1 LNRALFRVLRGGAG
15 ADTRIRVA
23 KGRVSPRP
31 IGSNGEVSM
40 QMLSLEWMASFWSAA
55 SLAANLVVFMNLL
68 GALLLGLVVGYERS
82 YHGRAAGMRTY
93 GIVCM
98 ASAALT
104 VFAGYPQFWYGGQA
118 LNTAPIDPTRV
129 VQGIVTG
136 VGFLGAGVIMKE
148 GLNISGLTTA
158 ASIWASSAIGVLV
171 GVGLYG
177 AAILLTG
184 LSAVLMMWG
193 SRIEARLPSRHAIGV
208 TLHFGAGQRADAAA
222 IGALMAGCGYELAP
236 GSISVSGEKGHSEW
250 RFVAVAFDRRR
261 GASLPALA
269 QVLADHGE
277 VQRFALA
284 HARN

>member
-1 LNRALFRVLRGGAG
+1 
-15 ADTRIRVA
+15 
-23 KGRVSPRP
+23 
-31 IGSNGEVSM
+31 
-40 QMLSLEWMASFWSAA
+40 MLSWEWLASFWSAA
-55 SLAANLVVFMNLL
+55 MVEANIVVFMNLA

-104 VFAGYPQFWYGGQA
+104 VFVGYQGFWYGGQGVSSG
-118 LNTAPIDPTRV
+118 LAPDPTRV

-184 LSAVLMMWG
+184 LSTVLMVWG
-193 SRIEARLPSRHAIGV
+193 SRLESRLPSRHAIGI
-208 TLHFGAGQRADAAA
+208 TMRFLPHRAPTEAELD
-222 IGALMAGCGYELAP
+222 GWMRDCGYEVAP
-236 GSISVSGEKGHSEW
+236 GSISIQLEKAQAEW
-250 RFVAVAFDRRR
+250 RVVAVALDRRQGWTR
-261 GASLPALA
+261 PALA
-269 QVLADHGE
+269 TSLGARPE
-277 VQRFALA
+277 VERLSLS

>member
-1 LNRALFRVLRGGAG
+1 
-15 ADTRIRVA
+15 
-23 KGRVSPRP
+23 
-31 IGSNGEVSM
+31 
-40 QMLSLEWMASFWSAA
+40 MLSAPWLASFWSGPAV
-55 SLAANLVVFMNLL
+55 AANFVVFLNLF
-68 GALLLGLVVGYERS
+68 GALLLGLVVGYERA

-104 VFAGYPQFWYGGQA
+104 VFAGYPGFWYGGQELA
-118 LNTAPIDPTRV
+118 HAAPVDPTRV

-171 GVGLYG
+171 GVGFYA

-184 LSAVLMMWG
+184 LSAVLMVWG
-193 SRIEARLPSRHAIGV
+193 SRLEARLPSRHAIGV
-208 TLHFGAGQRADAAA
+208 TLRFAGPSTPGEAEVCGWLQ
-222 IGALMAGCGYELAP
+222 GCGYELAR
-236 GSISVSGEKGHSEW
+236 GSIGIQAADGQAEW
-250 RFVAVAFDRRR
+250 SFVAVALDRNHSW
-261 GASLPALA
+261 SLPRFAEHLA
-269 QVLADHGE
+269 QRPE
-277 VQRFALA
+277 VQRLRLS